1 MSRRSQLAAAAIGG
15 TLALVAAA
23 CTSASGSSTTGISSC
38 KKASSP
44 VLTIAAY
51 SNPYDAYGKLTSSSG
66 TFATDWKA
74 KTGQSVIFQM
84 SFGGSTTQAE
94 NIVNGFPADVYAS
107 SLAPDVSLVQKAG
120 LITHNWLKDP
130 DQSVVATSVVGFM
143 VRPGNPKHI
152 HNWND
157 LIKPGLKILTPDP
170 AQSGG
175 AKWNITAA
183 YGAAMRGKV
192 PGYAANDPAAAQ
204 RLLTGIFKNVTV
216 MDKSANDSFKNFESG
231 NGDVAITYENQ
242 ALAGIA
248 ADSKDQFIIPPSTIL
263 IQTPTVVVDK
273 NAKAHCVTKL
283 ANAFVAYLHTADAQ
297 KIFQTVGYQRPVS
310 VAAARKGS
318 GTEYPSIKDLFT
330 ADMLGGWPKLA
341 SDTVFG
347 PNGVFTKAFKA
358 AKGEVPLAAA
368 AIATGRPLAGGRY
381 AGQRCSTSGCSSCCR

>member
-1 MSRRSQLAAAAIGG
+1 MSRRSQLATAAIGA
-15 TLALVAAA
+15 TIALVATA
-23 CTSASGSSTTGISSC
+23 CTSASGASTTGASSC
-38 KKASSP
+38 KKKTDSP

-66 TFATDWKA
+66 TFATNWKA

-94 NIVNGFPADVYAS
+94 NIVNGFPADIYAS
-107 SLAPDVSLVQKAG
+107 SLDPDVSLVQKAG

-130 DQSVVATSVVGFM
+130 NQSVVATSVVGFM
-143 VRPGNPKHI
+143 VRPGNPKGI

-157 LIKPGLKILTPDP
+157 LTKPGVKILTPDP

-192 PGYAANDPAAAQ
+192 PGYPANDPAAAQ

-242 ALAGIA
+242 ALAAIA
-248 ADSKDQFIIPPSTIL
+248 AGSKDQFIIPPSTIL

-273 NAKAHCVTKL
+273 NAAMHCVTKL
-283 ANAFVAYLHTADAQ
+283 ANAFVSYLHTPDAQ
-297 KIFQTVGYQRPVS
+297 SIFQSVGYERPVS
-310 VAAARKGS
+310 IAAAKKGN
-318 GTEYPSIKDLFT
+318 GKEYPAIKDLFT
-330 ADMLGGWPKLA
+330 ADDLGGWTKLA
-341 SDTVFG
+341 NDTVFG
-347 PNGVFTKAFKA
+347 PDGVFTKAFKA
-358 AKGEVPLAAA
+358 AKG
-368 AIATGRPLAGGRY
+368 
-381 AGQRCSTSGCSSCCR
+381 